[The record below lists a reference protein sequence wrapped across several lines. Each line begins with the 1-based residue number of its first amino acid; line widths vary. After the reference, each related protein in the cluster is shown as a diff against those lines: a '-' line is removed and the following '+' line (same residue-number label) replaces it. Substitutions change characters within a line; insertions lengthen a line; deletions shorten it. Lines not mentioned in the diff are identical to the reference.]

1 MMRACALVPWNA
13 NALAPTQA
21 FPVWKTGAPRQDLAA
36 MVEKLHRKDTA
47 TYGLHVRK
55 CDIPTILAAL
65 RFDMAATMLIRPEG
79 DSVCV
84 IELFVELKETKSLLL
99 VCFLYCAAAC
109 IGTAK
114 AAFTSIGS
122 PSAVPVPCI
131 CKAQG
136 KLTSHLSLDA
146 LSIAARITDRWA
158 GPFGAV
164 IVLDR
169 PSWFVAD
176 PATSIKQN

>member
-146 LSIAARITDRWA
+146 LSIAARITDR
-158 GPFGAV
+158 
-164 IVLDR
+164 
-169 PSWFVAD
+169 
-176 PATSIKQN
+176 

>member
-1 MMRACALVPWNA
+1 
-13 NALAPTQA
+13 
-21 FPVWKTGAPRQDLAA
+21 
-36 MVEKLHRKDTA
+36 MVGKLHRNDTA
-47 TYGLHVRK
+47 TYGLHVRR
-55 CDIPTILAAL
+55 CDIHTILAAF

-84 IELFVELKETKSLLL
+84 IELFVELKAKESI

-114 AAFTSIGS
+114 AALTSIGS

-136 KLTSHLSLDA
+136 ELISHLSLDA

-176 PATSIKQN
+176 PTTIIKQN

>member
-1 MMRACALVPWNA
+1 
-13 NALAPTQA
+13 
-21 FPVWKTGAPRQDLAA
+21 
-36 MVEKLHRKDTA
+36 MVGKLHRNDTA
-47 TYGLHVRK
+47 TYGLHVRR
-55 CDIPTILAAL
+55 CDIPTILAAF

-84 IELFVELKETKSLLL
+84 IELFVELKETKSLVL
-99 VCFLYCAAAC
+99 VCFMYCAAAC

-114 AAFTSIGS
+114 AALTSIGS

-136 KLTSHLSLDA
+136 ELTSHLSLDA
-146 LSIAARITDRWA
+146 FSIAARITDRWA

-176 PATSIKQN
+176 PTTFKKQK